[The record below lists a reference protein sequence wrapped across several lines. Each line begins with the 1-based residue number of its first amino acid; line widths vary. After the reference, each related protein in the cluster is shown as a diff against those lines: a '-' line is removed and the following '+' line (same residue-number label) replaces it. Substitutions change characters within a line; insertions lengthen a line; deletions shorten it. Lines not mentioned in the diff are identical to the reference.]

1 MAADEPI
8 DALKQAGGGAS
19 HVLRTTPILNSTV
32 ISYLKTI
39 FESHAN
45 TDGKWNT
52 GQVERFIQK
61 VQANDDKTGPAAK
74 LLGETNVDL
83 NGFLQYMTSED
94 SAITQ
99 PWKASDLSWP
109 LSSYF
114 ISSSHNTYLSGNQLY
129 SDSTT
134 DAYTNVLL
142 RGCRCVEID
151 VWDGDESDLSDN
163 SVSGSDEEKTKDE
176 AIKTKSKRHSTLDRL
191 KQKIP
196 GGLAAKLEKTS
207 LGKKLERRNN
217 AKQGSAT
224 GADAAADSDPNVI
237 PEVAV
242 VEPRVLHG
250 YTLTKEVSFRDVCNA
265 IRDSAFTVSDM
276 PLIIS
281 LEVHCGAE
289 QQVMMANIMKEVWK
303 GMLVTDDEVKSGV
316 LPSPE
321 DLKRKILIKVKYAPD
336 HTPVSAPANEPATT
350 ETDSG
355 EDDRLPAEAAV
366 PKKPSKII
374 QELSKLG
381 IYTQAV
387 SFKSWTQPE
396 ASMSTHIF
404 SLAEKKFIEHRENHS
419 KQLFDHNRDYLL
431 RAYPSGL
438 RISSSNMTPTIF
450 WGSGAQVVALNWQ
463 QTDEGMML
471 NEGMFAGT
479 RGYVLKPE
487 GKIHIPTSCN
497 YGSQLTPMPGYRP
510 NLESK
515 PTPNNISR
523 KTLDLSIT
531 FLAAQSIP
539 LPPGDKSDK
548 KFHPYVKTELH
559 VDASELQTHDSRSG
573 STESLETGITHKAR
587 TKTHKGTDVDLGGQQ
602 ISFNHITGLVEELTF
617 VRFTVRDDELGRDD
631 LAAWACVRLDRLGQG
646 YRFIHLMDGKGRL
659 TEGTILVKVE
669 KNLVGET

>member
-19 HVLRTTPILNSTV
+19 HVLRATPVLNSTV

-39 FESHAN
+39 FESHAD
-45 TDGKWNT
+45 TDGKWNA
-52 GQVERFIQK
+52 GQVTRFIRQ
-61 VQANDDKTGPAAK
+61 VQQNDDKTGPAAK

-99 PWKASDLSWP
+99 PWKACDLSWP

-163 SVSGSDEEKTKDE
+163 SASSSDDEQTKGE
-176 AIKTKSKRHSTLDRL
+176 ADAVNAKKHSTFD
-191 KQKIP
+191 KFKKKIP
-196 GGLAAKLEKTS
+196 GGLASKLEKTR
-207 LGKKLERRNN
+207 LGKKLERRNTV
-217 AKQGSAT
+217 KQGSNT
-224 GADAAADSDPNVI
+224 GADAAADSDSHVI

-265 IRDSAFTVSDM
+265 IRESAFTVSDM

-289 QQVMMANIMKEVWK
+289 QQVMMANIMKEVWE
-303 GMLVTDDEVKSGV
+303 GMLVTEDKVKSGV

-321 DLKRKILIKVKYAPD
+321 ELKRKILIKVKYAPD
-336 HTPVSAPANEPATT
+336 HTQANASANASTNASTNASAIASANESSPT

-355 EDDRLPAEAAV
+355 EDDRLPAEAAP
-366 PKKPSKII
+366 PKKPSKVI

-387 SFKSWTQPE
+387 TFKSWTQPE
-396 ASMSTHIF
+396 ASMPTHIF
-404 SLAEKKFIEHRENHS
+404 SLAEKKFIEHRENNG
-419 KQLFDHNRDYLL
+419 KQLFDHNRDYLV
-431 RAYPSGL
+431 RAYPSGF

-487 GKIHIPTSCN
+487 GN
-497 YGSQLTPMPGYRP
+497 
-510 NLESK
+510 
-515 PTPNNISR
+515 
-523 KTLDLSIT
+523 
-531 FLAAQSIP
+531 
-539 LPPGDKSDK
+539 
-548 KFHPYVKTELH
+548 
-559 VDASELQTHDSRSG
+559 
-573 STESLETGITHKAR
+573 
-587 TKTHKGTDVDLGGQQ
+587 
-602 ISFNHITGLVEELTF
+602 
-617 VRFTVRDDELGRDD
+617 
-631 LAAWACVRLDRLGQG
+631 
-646 YRFIHLMDGKGRL
+646 
-659 TEGTILVKVE
+659 
-669 KNLVGET
+669 